1 MFKSIQWK
9 IVIIY
14 FLLVFLAMV
23 IVGAIIITQLEQY
36 HQDNLIETLDKEAQ
50 LLSVQIRN
58 INPVGAPDI
67 QRVIERWYEVSLS
80 PQIREVYVLSTER
93 LILGSNVQGAND
105 SYIADILGTDPPT
118 VLHSSLTGKKE
129 TEVVKNENG
138 EMHIMDYAF
147 PVKNA
152 SNQVEKIIYMRAGM
166 MGVRATLDKAKNI
179 LTSATLLAL
188 IITVILGSLLA
199 RSITGPIKEV
209 TSKAEKMAEGDFDH
223 RLEVKSTDEIG
234 QLTQMFNYL
243 TGKLKLTLG
252 EIESEKGKMEAI
264 LTYMTDGVIAVN
276 TDGNIIHANPA
287 AIRLL
292 GIKHSDMHEAK
303 LEELFATVNID
314 MSVSKIKKHPT
325 NEEMVIQIGD
335 TILNMETAAFKSEQK
350 KTLGYILVFQD
361 ITEQHKLETMRKEYV
376 ANVSHELRTPLTTV
390 RSYVETL
397 LEGAIDQKE
406 LAVDF
411 LTVVNSEAERMTR
424 LVKDLLL
431 LSKLDYQ
438 QTQWNKIQ
446 FSLEKIID
454 ETVKKLDIPIKQK
467 GHTLTVKK
475 MSPLPLFDGDKD
487 RIEQVILNIVSNAIK
502 YTPDKGEIE
511 VITGYSDGKAS
522 IVVKDNGI
530 GIPENDMPRIFERF
544 YRVDKSRARELGGT
558 GLGLSI
564 ARQII
569 EAHKGQIEISS
580 THGKGTTVTILLP
593 A

>member
-23 IVGAIIITQLEQY
+23 IVGAIIITQMEQY
-36 HQDNLIETLDKEAQ
+36 LQENLVETLDKEAQ
-50 LLSVQIRN
+50 ILSVQIRG
-58 INPVGAPDI
+58 ISVVGAPDI
-67 QRVIERWYEVSLS
+67 QRIIERWYEVSLS
-80 PQIREVYVLSTER
+80 PHIREVYVLNTER
-93 LILGSNVQGAND
+93 LVIGSNVQGTNG
-105 SYIADILGTDPPT
+105 SLIADILGTDPPT
-118 VLHSSLTGKKE
+118 VLHSSLTGRKE
-129 TEVVKNENG
+129 TEVLRNEG
-138 EMHIMDYAF
+138 GQMYIMDYAF
-147 PVKNA
+147 PVKNN
-152 SNQVEKIIYMRAGM
+152 SEQVEKIIYMRAGM
-166 MGVRATLDKAKNI
+166 AGVVATLDKAKNI

-243 TGKLKLTLG
+243 TQKLKITLG
-252 EIESEKGKMEAI
+252 EIANEKGKMESI
-264 LTYMTDGVIAVN
+264 LSYMTDGVIAVN
-276 TDGNIIHANPA
+276 VDGEIIHINPA
-287 AIRLL
+287 AMRLL
-292 GIKHSDMHEAK
+292 GIKGNIQGTK
-303 LEELFATVNID
+303 LEKMFAGMGID
-314 MSVSKIKKHPT
+314 LDIKRIKERPP
-325 NEEMVIQIGD
+325 NQESIIPQKD
-335 TILNMETAAFKSEQK
+335 TILRMETAAFKSEQR

-361 ITEQHKLETMRKEYV
+361 ITEQHRLETMRREYV
-376 ANVSHELRTPLTTV
+376 ANVSHELRTPLTTI

-397 LEGAIDQKE
+397 LEGVIDQRE
-406 LAVDF
+406 LATEF
-411 LTVVNSEAERMTR
+411 LSVVNSETERMTR

-438 QTQWNKIQ
+438 QTQWNKTW
-446 FSLEKIID
+446 FDLEKVID
-454 ETVKKLDIPIKQK
+454 ETVRKLDIPIKQK
-467 GHTLTVKK
+467 GHTLAVKK
-475 MSPLPLFDGDKD
+475 TAPLPPFEGDKD
-487 RIEQVILNIVSNAIK
+487 KIEQVVLNILSNAIK
-502 YTPDKGEIE
+502 YTKDNGRIE

-522 IVVKDNGI
+522 IAVRDNGI
-530 GIPENDMPRIFERF
+530 GIPETDMIRVFERF

-569 EAHKGQIEISS
+569 EAHGGEISIS
-580 THGKGTTVTILLP
+580 SRHGEGTTVTILLP

>member
-325 NEEMVIQIGD
+325 NEEMIIQIGD